1 MIEKEKAEAY
11 DKAIERA
18 KKLYG
23 NGIAEEIF
31 PELKESDDERIRRW
45 IINDIRYNMNNEPLN
60 NSEYKKKAKK
70 AIAWLE
76 KQGDKDKLIQE
87 LGEYKVKYTQ
97 EILEKYI
104 TSMSNKDDERLRK
117 TTIAF
122 LKDFVE
128 KGYENAV
135 ECIDWLEKQGKN
147 SIDKI
152 KPRFNVGDWVVFIT
166 SGSIYQVEKK
176 ENYEYTLKNIHGGSL
191 CLCFSIEQLIR
202 EWTIQDAK
210 DGDVIFYD
218 EGWICIFKC
227 IHGIWYSSYCFI
239 TDDGEFHTGY
249 ERHAVDSTIHGNAH
263 PATKEQRD
271 ALMKAMNDAGY
282 EWDSEKKELKK
293 LDLVPNKKP
302 ILGGLNMKTYND
314 VNIGDTVYIW
324 GSGDSSV
331 DETTITEKHDDRGHW
346 NLKFSNGC
354 VGRALKNGTS
364 STMGMYACLVYS
376 DKEAV
381 RESINE
387 RIKILSN
394 IKI

>member
-60 NSEYKKKAKK
+60 NLEYKKKAEK

-135 ECIDWLEKQGKN
+135 ECIDWLEKQGKKYWE
-147 SIDKI
+147 D
-152 KPRFNVGDWVVFIT
+152 
-166 SGSIYQVEKK
+166 
-176 ENYEYTLKNIHGGSL
+176 
-191 CLCFSIEQLIR
+191 
-202 EWTIQDAK
+202 
-210 DGDVIFYD
+210 
-218 EGWICIFKC
+218 
-227 IHGIWYSSYCFI
+227 
-239 TDDGEFHTGY
+239 
-249 ERHAVDSTIHGNAH
+249 
-263 PATKEQRD
+263 
-271 ALMKAMNDAGY
+271 
-282 EWDSEKKELKK
+282 
-293 LDLVPNKKP
+293 
-302 ILGGLNMKTYND
+302 
-314 VNIGDTVYIW
+314 
-324 GSGDSSV
+324 
-331 DETTITEKHDDRGHW
+331 
-346 NLKFSNGC
+346 
-354 VGRALKNGTS
+354 
-364 STMGMYACLVYS
+364 
-376 DKEAV
+376 
-381 RESINE
+381 
-387 RIKILSN
+387 
-394 IKI
+394 

>member
-1 MIEKEKAEAY
+1 MTEREKAKAY
-11 DKAIERA
+11 DEAIERA

-23 NGIAEEIF
+23 NGITKEIF

-60 NSEYKKKAKK
+60 NSEYKKKAEK

-122 LKDFVE
+122 LTDFVE
-128 KGYENAV
+128 KGYENVV

-176 ENYEYTLKNIHGGSL
+176 ENYEYTLKNIHGGSF
-191 CLCFSIEQLIR
+191 CVPFSNEELIR
-202 EWTIQDAK
+202 EWTIQDAI
-210 DGDVIFYD
+210 DGDVLALSWLEDKNLWEKI
-218 EGWICIFKC
+218 IIFKKY
-227 IHGIWYSSYCFI
+227 HSEGVKGICSMPCVEGYGNTFKNGKMAFTDEKVPYYSK
-239 TDDGEFHTGY
+239 TWTW
-249 ERHAVDSTIHGNAH
+249 NLH

-271 ALMKAMNDAGY
+271 LLFQKIKEAGY
-282 EWDSEKKELKK
+282 EWDVDNKELKK
-293 LDLVPNKKP
+293 LDL
-302 ILGGLNMKTYND
+302 YWED
-314 VNIGDTVYIW
+314 
-324 GSGDSSV
+324 
-331 DETTITEKHDDRGHW
+331 
-346 NLKFSNGC
+346 
-354 VGRALKNGTS
+354 
-364 STMGMYACLVYS
+364 
-376 DKEAV
+376 
-381 RESINE
+381 
-387 RIKILSN
+387 
-394 IKI
+394 